1 MPVATQSDLG
11 TWRAVH
17 PAEGASWL
25 AMLTVPWWVAGG
37 WALDLFM
44 GRQSRPHADLDIG
57 VLRRD
62 ALDVLAALSSWQIF
76 EAKAGV
82 LTEILAGAIPDL
94 GVNALWC
101 RSKGT
106 GTFLLELM
114 LDESAGDD
122 WVFRR
127 CPDIKRPL
135 AAAVRRTQD
144 GLPYLAPEIQLLYKA
159 KKPRERDQ
167 IDFVSVAPRLDTEG
181 RQWLRQALVRS
192 APGHPWIAR
201 L

>member
-1 MPVATQSDLG
+1 
-11 TWRAVH
+11 
-17 PAEGASWL
+17 
-25 AMLTVPWWVAGG
+25 MLTVPWWVAGG